1 MVQLLGI
8 AGLWAGGT
16 AFLRSRAPIGRDVS
30 GNSNAQRILS
40 DSGFPQSGPADSDLA
55 IAVFSDYQCPACRF
69 AEPGLIEAVDA
80 DRHIKIIY
88 RDWPVFGPRS
98 DNAARVALASA
109 YQGKY
114 EAVHRQ
120 LMTTP
125 GRLDEA
131 RVRSAAEQSGVYW
144 PRLQQDLEAHDDEIK
159 RKLSKTA
166 WDAFGLG
173 LPGTPGYLIGNL
185 LVTGA
190 LRESEFRRA
199 FARARELAGAPKV
212 SRSVQ

>member
-1 MVQLLGI
+1 MQLLGI

-40 DSGFPQSGPADSDLA
+40 DTGFPHVGPASSDLA

-69 AEPGLIEAVDA
+69 AEPGFIDAVASDG
-80 DRHIKIIY
+80 HIKIIH

-98 DNAARVALASA
+98 ENAARVALASV
-109 YQGKY
+109 YQGRY
-114 EAVHRQ
+114 EAVHKQ
-120 LMTTP
+120 LMITP

-131 RVRSAAEQSGVYW
+131 RVRSAAEQSGVNW
-144 PRLQQDLEAHDDEIK
+144 PRLQQDLNAHGGEIK
-159 RKLSKTA
+159 KQLSKTG

-199 FARARELAGAPKV
+199 FARARELAGTA
-212 SRSVQ
+212 R